1 VRVQGETNE
10 ILTVQV
16 EASEDGTCTVSVG
29 GELDLSSASRLEE
42 ALREQ
47 VEQRSAVLIDLT
59 ELRFIDSSGIG
70 VLMRAKKIDEGAA
83 IGVLIEE
90 GSQVAR
96 IFAVAGVEQ
105 AVRLFTS
112 RSAAIAALA
121 AGDDSRVEAAD

>member
-1 VRVQGETNE
+1 
-10 ILTVQV
+10 
-16 EASEDGTCTVSVG
+16 
-29 GELDLSSASRLEE
+29 
-42 ALREQ
+42 
-47 VEQRSAVLIDLT
+47 
-59 ELRFIDSSGIG
+59 LRFIDSSGIG